1 VQDVVAPR
9 PATVAPRGIVTCSHV
24 LASTA
29 GVEMLRG
36 GGSAVD
42 AAIAA
47 AAVLSVVYPHMT
59 SIGGDS
65 FWLVHPARTGGV
77 RFLDGGGRAPAA
89 ATIAA
94 FEARGLAEVPY
105 RGVLPATVTVPG
117 AIDSWL
123 EAHAAYGR
131 LPLPRVLAPA
141 IECAR
146 DGFPVGARLA
156 YWIDSVATMLAES
169 PEAAAIFLPGGRPL
183 GDGQRL
189 RNPDLA
195 RTLEAI
201 ASAGRGGFYEGEV
214 AREIARWSR
223 ARGGLIEEGDLRA
236 QRARWGEPLS
246 STYRGIT
253 LYETPPPTQGVSVLQ
268 MLRLIEPYDLGA
280 MDFLGPDHVHLLVQA
295 KQIAFHDRDRV
306 LADPDFAKVPVE
318 RLLSP
323 DYAAERRRLV
333 DMRRALPWDEVPSF
347 GTLAGDTVYVAAVDA
362 EGSAAS
368 LIHSVYGL
376 FGAGVVAGRTGV
388 VMQNRGAYFS
398 LDPTHPNRL
407 EPGKRPLHTLI
418 ASLAFRG
425 DRLWQVMGCMGADG
439 QPQIHLQAYTAMIDF
454 GLDVQ
459 QAMEAPRWLS
469 GRFGLLEP
477 RDLLNLEG
485 RVPPATGAELA
496 RRGHTVNQWGPWNE
510 RAGHAHG
517 ITIDPAT
524 GARHGGCDP
533 RSDGVALGY

>member
-1 VQDVVAPR
+1 M
-9 PATVAPRGIVTCSHV
+9 VTSPHT
-24 LASTA
+24 LASEA
-29 GVEMLRG
+29 GVEMLRA

-65 FWLVHPARTGGV
+65 FWLVHPAREGGV
-77 RFLDGGGRAPAA
+77 RFLDGGGRAPVA

-94 FEARGLAEVPY
+94 FQGRGLSEVPY

-117 AIDSWL
+117 AVASWL

-131 LPLPRVLAPA
+131 LPRPQLFAPA
-141 IECAR
+141 IACAR
-146 DGFPVGARLA
+146 DGFSVGARLA
-156 YWIDSVATMLAES
+156 YWIEHAETLLAET
-169 PEAAAIFLPGGRPL
+169 PETAAIFLPDGRPL
-183 GDGQRL
+183 RAGEGL

-201 ASAGRGGFYEGEV
+201 AEGGRAGFYEGEV
-214 AREIARWSR
+214 AREIVRWSR
-223 ARGGLIEEGDLRA
+223 ANGGLVAEADYQA
-236 QRARWGEPLS
+236 QRSGWGEPLS
-246 STYRGIT
+246 ATYRGVT
-253 LYETPPPTQGVSVLQ
+253 LYETPPPTQGMSVLQ
-268 MLRLIEPYDLGA
+268 MLRLVEPFDLGS
-280 MDFLGPDHVHLLVQA
+280 MDYLGPDHVHLLVQA

-306 LADPDFAKVPVE
+306 LADPDFVKVPVE
-318 RLLSP
+318 RLLSTE
-323 DYAAERRRLV
+323 YAEERRRLI

-347 GTLAGDTVYVAAVDA
+347 GTLAGDTVYVAAVDG
-362 EGSAAS
+362 EGNAAS

-398 LDPTHPNRL
+398 LDPGHPNRL

-418 ASLAFRG
+418 ASMALLG
-425 DRLWQVMGCMGADG
+425 DRLWGALGCMGADG
-439 QPQIHLQAYTAMIDF
+439 QPQIHLQAYTAMVDF
-454 GLDVQ
+454 GMDIQ
-459 QAMEAPRWLS
+459 QAVEAPRWLS

-485 RVPPATGAELA
+485 RFPEATASELA
-496 RRGHTVNQWGPWNE
+496 RRGHTVNRWGPWNE

-517 ITIDPAT
+517 ITVDAAT
-524 GARHGGCDP
+524 GARRGGADP
-533 RSDGVALGY
+533 RSDGAAIGY

>member
-1 VQDVVAPR
+1 MEAPR
-9 PATVAPRGIVTCSHV
+9 AATVAARGMVTSPHA
-24 LASTA
+24 LASAA
-29 GVEMLRG
+29 GVEVLRA

-65 FWLVHPARTGGV
+65 FWLVHPAREGGV

-89 ATIAA
+89 ATLAA
-94 FEARGLAEVPY
+94 FQARGLAEVPY

-117 AIDSWL
+117 AVASWA
-123 EAHAAYGR
+123 EAHAVYGR
-131 LPLPRVLAPA
+131 LPFPRLFAPA
-141 IECAR
+141 IAHAR
-146 DGFPVGARLA
+146 DGFAVGARLA
-156 YWIDSVATMLAES
+156 YWIERGADALGET
-169 PEAAAIFLPGGRPL
+169 PEAAAIFLPGGRAL
-183 GDGQRL
+183 RAGERL

-201 ASAGRGGFYEGEV
+201 AGAGRAGFYEGEV
-214 AREIARWSR
+214 AREIVRWSR
-223 ARGGLIEEGDLRA
+223 ANGGLLAEADLRA
-236 QRARWGEPLS
+236 QHAGWGEAIS
-246 STYRGIT
+246 VRYRSIT
-253 LYETPPPTQGVSVLQ
+253 LYETPPPTQGISVLQ
-268 MLRLIEPYDLGA
+268 MLRLIEPFEPGGLGY
-280 MDFLGPDHVHLLVQA
+280 LGPDHVHVLVQA

-306 LADPDFAKVPVE
+306 LADPDFVKVPVE
-318 RLLSP
+318 RLLSAE
-323 DYAAERRRLV
+323 YAAERRKLI

-347 GTLAGDTVYVAAVDA
+347 GTLAGDTVYVAAVD
-362 EGSAAS
+362 GDGNAAS

-398 LDPTHPNRL
+398 LDPAHPNRV

-418 ASLAFRG
+418 ASMAFRD
-425 DRLWQVMGCMGADG
+425 DRLWAVLGCMGADG

-454 GLDVQ
+454 GLDIQ
-459 QAMEAPRWLS
+459 QAVEAPRWLS

-485 RVPPATGAELA
+485 RFPEATAAELV
-496 RRGHTVNQWGPWNE
+496 RRGHTVNRWGPWNE

-517 ITIDPAT
+517 ITVDAAT
-524 GARHGGCDP
+524 GVRRGGADP
-533 RSDGVALGY
+533 RSDGAAMGY

>member
-1 VQDVVAPR
+1 M
-9 PATVAPRGIVTCSHV
+9 VTSPHA
-24 LASTA
+24 LASEA
-29 GVEMLRG
+29 GVEILRA

-65 FWLVHPARTGGV
+65 FWLVHPAREGGV

-89 ATIAA
+89 ATLAA
-94 FEARGLAEVPY
+94 FQARGLSEVPY

-117 AIDSWL
+117 AVASWA
-123 EAHAAYGR
+123 EAHAVYGR
-131 LPLPRVLAPA
+131 LPLPHLFAPA
-141 IECAR
+141 IAHAR
-146 DGFPVGARLA
+146 DGFAVGARLA
-156 YWIDSVATMLAES
+156 YWIERGADVLTQT
-169 PEAAAIFLPGGRPL
+169 PEAAAIFLPGGRAL
-183 GDGQRL
+183 REGERL

-201 ASAGRGGFYEGEV
+201 ASAGRAGFYEGEV
-214 AREIARWSR
+214 AREIVRWSR
-223 ARGGLIEEGDLRA
+223 ANDGLVAEADLRA
-236 QRARWGEPLS
+236 QRAGWGEPLAAR
-246 STYRGIT
+246 YRNIT
-253 LYETPPPTQGVSVLQ
+253 LYETPPPTQGISVLQ
-268 MLRLIEPYDLGA
+268 MLRLIEPFEPVGLPY
-280 MDFLGPDHVHLLVQA
+280 LGPDHVHLLVQA

-306 LADPDFAKVPVE
+306 LADPDFVKVPVE
-318 RLLSP
+318 RLLSAE
-323 DYAAERRRLV
+323 YAAERRKLIN
-333 DMRRALPWDEVPSF
+333 MRRALPWDEVPSF

-362 EGSAAS
+362 DGNAAS

-376 FGAGVVAGRTGV
+376 FGSGVVAGRTGV

-398 LDPTHPNRL
+398 LDPAHPNRL

-418 ASLAFRG
+418 ASMAFRD
-425 DRLWQVMGCMGADG
+425 DRLWAVLGCMGADG

-454 GLDVQ
+454 GLDIQ
-459 QAMEAPRWLS
+459 QAVEAPRWLS

-485 RVPPATGAELA
+485 RFPEATAAELA
-496 RRGHTVNQWGPWNE
+496 RRGHTVNRWGPWNE

-517 ITIDPAT
+517 ITVDAAT
-524 GARHGGCDP
+524 GARRGGADP
-533 RSDGVALGY
+533 RSDGAAMGY